1 MTLMVTGEIVA
12 NRVLAKTAVVVTEVI
27 VEVAANNIA
36 IYAGSAVAL
45 ARQLEMVTGWNF
57 LWNRIRDLNEL
68 SGNAGAIV
76 YSGTDINK
84 KGHFDHRFGALIAGF
99 TPTDIIVGVG
109 ASAASEYHDAV
120 TILDSGL
127 EQLIQVARES
137 IVLKAA

>member
-1 MTLMVTGEIVA
+1 MTLEVTGEIVA

-57 LWNRIRDLNEL
+57 LWNRIRDLNAL
-68 SGNAGAIV
+68 APGTII
-76 YSGTDINK
+76 YSGTSINK
-84 KGHFDHRFGALIAGF
+84 KGHADHRFETAVASF
-99 TPTDIIVGVG
+99 APDDIFIGVG
-109 ASAASEYHDAV
+109 GGAATEYHDAV
-120 TILDSGL
+120 TILDSGF

-137 IVLKAA
+137 IILKAA